1 MSSLTS
7 GPNLSAAFID
17 LATYGEL
24 EKRLYGDYPKSSD
37 NPGPGP
43 GNFLTYETSKIE
55 RFNPGPGPS
64 SLKNTLNNF
73 NQKIN
78 FKTIVIILILFL
90 LFKYF

>member
-37 NPGPGP
+37 N
-43 GNFLTYETSKIE
+43 FLTYETPKIE
-55 RFNPGPGPS
+55 RFNPGPG

>member
-37 NPGPGP
+37 N
-43 GNFLTYETSKIE
+43 FLTYETSKIE
-55 RFNPGPGPS
+55 RFNSGPGPG
-64 SLKNTLNNF
+64 SLKNTLNIF

>member
-37 NPGPGP
+37 N
-43 GNFLTYETSKIE
+43 FLTYETSKIE
-55 RFNPGPGPS
+55 RFNPGPGPG

>member
-37 NPGPGP
+37 N
-43 GNFLTYETSKIE
+43 FLTYETSKIE
-55 RFNPGPGPS
+55 RF

>member
-24 EKRLYGDYPKSSD
+24 EKRLYGNYPKSSD
-37 NPGPGP
+37 
-43 GNFLTYETSKIE
+43 NFLTYETSKIE
-55 RFNPGPGPS
+55 RFNPDPMPG
-64 SLKNTLNNF
+64 SLKNIRNNF